1 MCLKPS
7 VTIRQLLTY
16 CENLQVIGKDEL
28 TYSEVTRRPGVI
40 GLPVICRGRLRRAQH
55 QFMSVD

>member
-16 CENLQVIGKDEL
+16 CDNLQVIGKDEL
-28 TYSEVTRRPGVI
+28 TDSEVTRPRVI
-40 GLPVICRGRLRRAQH
+40 GLPIICRGRLCRAQH